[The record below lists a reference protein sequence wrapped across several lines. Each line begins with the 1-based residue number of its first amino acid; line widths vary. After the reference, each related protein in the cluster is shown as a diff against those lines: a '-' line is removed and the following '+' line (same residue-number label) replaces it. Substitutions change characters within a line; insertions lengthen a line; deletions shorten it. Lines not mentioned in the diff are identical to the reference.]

1 MQAVTISTDIATQY
15 AKDVVN
21 GQAPAGPHVRAACA
35 RHLRDLEEQEKRG
48 LYWDLEKAL
57 HVINFFPIVLRLNGG
72 KFEGLPFNLEPWQAF
87 IVGSIFG
94 WKWKNTGYRR
104 FNTVYIETAK
114 GSGKSPLAAGI
125 GLYCLVA
132 DKEPRAEVYA
142 AAPLAL
148 DTPVPTP
155 TGWTTQGELKVGDQ
169 VFDENGKPCNV
180 TYLSPILEN
189 KECFEIEFDDGT
201 VIVSDANHRWQTVDT
216 KGQNKKLYK
225 PAVVSTK
232 QISETLRNK
241 QGRLNHYIPLAK
253 TLELPDINLPIDPYV
268 LGAWLGDGRSNR
280 AAICYHCDDKPIV
293 DSFIKAGYEITY
305 MKQYGNVCN
314 STLLGLKSQL
324 RALNLL
330 DNKHVPEIYL
340 RAGRQQRLD
349 LLTGLMDTDGTC
361 TKTGECRFTNRNKNI
376 AMAAHELAI
385 GLGLKA
391 SIRAVQVTGRDHWTV
406 SFKAPKTIPVFRLQ
420 RKFIRQREKV
430 DCRAEGR
437 YIRDVRPCASVP
449 VRCIEVSSESHL
461 YLVNKAHIAT
471 HNTKRDQAMILF
483 RDAVAMVDQSPDLTK
498 NLHMSGG
505 KGKEWKIDYHK
516 ANSFFVPISS
526 DDGQSGPRPHVGLID
541 ELHEHK
547 NGIVVEMIRAGFKFR
562 TQPILLMITNSGT
575 DKKSVCWEYRQFG
588 TEVSAGSREDDTM
601 FSYICALDEGDDPFK
616 DETCWAKA
624 NPSLGKT
631 IEPKYLRDQVTQA
644 NGMPAKES
652 LVKRLNF
659 CIWTEAA
666 NPWIRYEVWKK
677 AEGENFDRALLK
689 ERKCYGGL
697 DLSSNTDLTAFVIAF
712 EPTKSDP
719 FWRIEPHFW
728 LPAEGLHE
736 KCDLDRV
743 DYAQWVK
750 KGFLETSPGHAVS
763 KRHVLQ
769 RIMQIT
775 HGYNLSSICYDRWR
789 IEDLKQI
796 AADESIALPH
806 MIAFGQGF
814 KDMGTALDLFEEKL
828 RNGELRH
835 DGNPVLTWCAANAV
849 VVSDPA
855 GNRKLAKDRAT
866 GRMDG
871 IVASVMAVGA
881 SSREDIKPPRKYQ
894 VIALNT
900 NR

>member
-1 MQAVTISTDIATQY
+1 MQPQIISTDTVTKY
-15 AKDVVN
+15 AQDVTD
-21 GQAPAGPHVRAACA
+21 GKAPAGPHVRAACA
-35 RHLRDLEEQEKRG
+35 RHLRDIKEQAKRG

-57 HVINFFPIVLRLNGG
+57 HVINFFPLVLRLNGG

-94 WKWKNTGYRR
+94 WKWRETGYRR

-125 GLYCLVA
+125 GLYCLIA
-132 DKEPRAEVYA
+132 DGEARAEVYA
-142 AAPLAL
+142 AA
-148 DTPVPTP
+148 
-155 TGWTTQGELKVGDQ
+155 
-169 VFDENGKPCNV
+169 
-180 TYLSPILEN
+180 
-189 KECFEIEFDDGT
+189 
-201 VIVSDANHRWQTVDT
+201 
-216 KGQNKKLYK
+216 
-225 PAVVSTK
+225 
-232 QISETLRNK
+232 
-241 QGRLNHYIPLAK
+241 
-253 TLELPDINLPIDPYV
+253 
-268 LGAWLGDGRSNR
+268 
-280 AAICYHCDDKPIV
+280 
-293 DSFIKAGYEITY
+293 
-305 MKQYGNVCN
+305 
-314 STLLGLKSQL
+314 
-324 RALNLL
+324 
-330 DNKHVPEIYL
+330 
-340 RAGRQQRLD
+340 
-349 LLTGLMDTDGTC
+349 
-361 TKTGECRFTNRNKNI
+361 
-376 AMAAHELAI
+376 
-385 GLGLKA
+385 
-391 SIRAVQVTGRDHWTV
+391 
-406 SFKAPKTIPVFRLQ
+406 
-420 RKFIRQREKV
+420 
-430 DCRAEGR
+430 
-437 YIRDVRPCASVP
+437 
-449 VRCIEVSSESHL
+449 
-461 YLVNKAHIAT
+461 
-471 HNTKRDQAMILF
+471 TKRDQAMILF
-483 RDAVAMVDQSPDLTK
+483 RDAVAMIDQSPDLTK
-498 NLHMSGG
+498 HLQMSGG
-505 KGKEWKIDYHK
+505 KGKEWNIAYHK
-516 ANSFFVPISS
+516 SDSFFRPISS

-588 TEVSAGSREDDTM
+588 AEVSAGSREDDTM

-677 AEGENFDRALLK
+677 AEGENFDRTLLK
-689 ERKCYGGL
+689 DRKCYGGL

-712 EPTKSDP
+712 EPTKADP

-728 LPAEGLHE
+728 LPAEGLNE

-743 DYAQWVK
+743 DYVQWVQ